1 MCLLLFLPPEGAK
14 VQNVS
19 VPLLMGRSC
28 FPSAL
33 TKEPG
38 DGLTRTVLL
47 VDPPLNPN
55 NPIVRN
61 TPAGVGTVVA
71 VVYLRVLK

>member
-1 MCLLLFLPPEGAK
+1 
-14 VQNVS
+14 
-19 VPLLMGRSC
+19 MGRSC